1 MPIDAVCLLG
11 NFVTRDH
18 LGLFDTP
25 PDRQEI
31 RLGLATV
38 GLLFAALLFMLPL
51 ADIRMGVVDAF
62 VPTIDAIMF
71 AGELIIA
78 TLLYAQ
84 AAVFRSRALTVL
96 ASGYVFAAL
105 VLIPHALTFPGAF
118 APNGLLGAGINTT
131 AWLAI
136 FRRFAFPIA
145 VILYALLKTADSAD
159 QAEAARPPARVLEGV
174 MGAIA
179 LAALATV
186 LTTAGHDWL
195 PPFFLNQREAIH
207 ANLIV
212 MNSVTI
218 GLTIFA
224 MAMLFRR
231 DRSVLAMWLLVALSG
246 WLFQSVLN
254 LPLYAR
260 FTLGW
265 YGLFGMMLASGLIVM
280 LALIAESNR
289 LYARLALSTA
299 AMEREREARLMSMD
313 AVAAAI
319 SHQVGQP
326 LAAITLNSSVGLSWL
341 NRSRPDLE
349 RAIEALRAVSDSAQR
364 SFDIIKN
371 IRAIFAKGPNWAIE
385 FSLNDLVRETTALLN
400 RDLAGAKVSLE
411 LSLDDGLPPVL
422 ANRIQ
427 MQQVLINLVTNA
439 IESLVS
445 TRGRPRRIAIRSVSL
460 DDEKVLLE
468 VSDSGIGIAPEDLQH
483 AFEAFHTTKAT
494 GTGIGLSL
502 CRTIVEEHGGR
513 IWASQ
518 GEKHG
523 ATFHL
528 QLPRSR
534 FPRAVLVANQ

>member
-1 MPIDAVCLLG
+1 M
-11 NFVTRDH
+11 TRDH

-118 APNGLLGAGINTT
+118 VPNGLLGAGINTT

-136 FRRFAFPIA
+136 SRRLAFPIA
-145 VILYALLKTADSAD
+145 VILYTLLKTADSAD

-179 LAALATV
+179 LAALATL
-186 LTTAGHDWL
+186 LTTVGHDWL

-231 DRSVLAMWLLVALSG
+231 DRSVLDMWLLVALSG

-265 YGLFGMMLASGLIVM
+265 YGLFGMMLASSLIVM

-341 NRSRPDLE
+341 NRSRPNLE
-349 RAIEALRAVSDSAQR
+349 KAIEALRAVSDSAQR

-422 ANRIQ
+422 ANRVQ

-445 TRGRPRRIAIRSVSL
+445 TRGRPRRLAIRSVSL

-468 VSDSGIGIAPEDLQH
+468 VSDSGIGIAPEDVQH
-483 AFEAFHTTKAT
+483 VFEAFHTTKST

-513 IWASQ
+513 IWASP
-518 GEKHG
+518 GDKHG

-534 FPRAVLVANQ
+534 FPRAVLAANQ